1 MWNIGETEINGKIVK
16 LQREKY
22 NKLLDILP
30 SLLDDVETFK
40 KLCIIIDECTVKLNV
55 LKLKEIL
62 EKFEI
67 IEQDFSSKARRK
79 SLILCSRIALDPDLS
94 SKGKDQKFPFGG
106 LIVYGNSSMVYFFF
120 QNPKF
125 LDSMQFYMTLLDLGN
140 LPR

>member
-1 MWNIGETEINGKIVK
+1 MSGLVVEEFTKNTDLIPKKWNMWNIGETEINGKIVK

-30 SLLDDVETFK
+30 SLLGDVETFK

-67 IEQDFSSKARRK
+67 IEQDFSSKEK
-79 SLILCSRIALDPDLS
+79 
-94 SKGKDQKFPFGG
+94 KEK
-106 LIVYGNSSMVYFFF
+106 V
-120 QNPKF
+120 
-125 LDSMQFYMTLLDLGN
+125 
-140 LPR
+140 